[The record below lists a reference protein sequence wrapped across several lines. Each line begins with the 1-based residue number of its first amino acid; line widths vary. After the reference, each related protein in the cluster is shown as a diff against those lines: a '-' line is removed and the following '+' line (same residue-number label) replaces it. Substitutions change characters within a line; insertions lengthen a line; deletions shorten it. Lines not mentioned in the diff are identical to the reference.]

1 MGIKNIAYINRE
13 MLIWA
18 RSQTPFKDSAD
29 DIKMIYPK
37 IDTDK
42 IIRWE
47 NGEEFPSINEAKN
60 ICKIYRV
67 PFACLYL
74 SEPPQKDPPKY
85 VDRRTYFETEHY
97 KLSYE
102 LWSEINRVIHD
113 REIALNYLEENV
125 KHNIYDLSK
134 LASENIDETAN
145 KIRSYLQMPTY
156 YKSKFGQSFN
166 YFRKLIE
173 NKNIIVT
180 QISDVGLDEMKG
192 LSISERIL
200 PIIAVNNR
208 DFSNSKTFSLFHE
221 LAHIIRR
228 SSSLCLIDDNER
240 NDQEEKICDRIAAEV
255 LMPKNEFIYMANKI
269 FLKYNEWNTISL
281 LALSKKFGVSTVSV
295 FRRLHELKFFTD
307 EYYYKEYKKINK
319 DFKEMVDTQKKDL
332 LEKKAPIRFP
342 IRYINK
348 HGRLM
353 PRTVIN
359 AYDTGRISFGE
370 VCKTLNVKRKH
381 IDEITR
387 MSAL

>member
-1 MGIKNIAYINRE
+1 MGKKNIAYINRE

-29 DIKMIYPK
+29 DIKRIYPK

-47 NGEEFPSINEAKN
+47 NGEEFPSINEVKN

-67 PFACLYL
+67 PFASLYL
-74 SEPPQKDPPKY
+74 SEPPKKDPPKY

-134 LASENIDETAN
+134 LASENIVETAN

-192 LSISERIL
+192 LSISEKTL

-319 DFKEMVDTQKKDL
+319 DFKEMADTQKKDL
-332 LEKKAPIRFP
+332 LEKNAPIRFP